1 MYINYEYIRL
11 IPTYLHNSVYNLFEM
26 TKIQVLIKPNFAFS
40 LLNFNSMKKLFV
52 TLFVMCA
59 IVGATMAQ
67 PRAIGARV
75 GYNLEFSY
83 QHSLGERMM
92 MDLTA
97 GATNVW
103 NGWAYADVNAM
114 FDWVFNI
121 NGGWNWY
128 VGPGAGIG
136 FGFGHWWKDYGYI
149 PVRLNV
155 GAQIGV
161 EYQFDIPLNLSVDWR
176 PMVNVL
182 GFLPG
187 EHGVKYPLY
196 YSFAGVALGVRY
208 RF

>member
-1 MYINYEYIRL
+1 
-11 IPTYLHNSVYNLFEM
+11 
-26 TKIQVLIKPNFAFS
+26 
-40 LLNFNSMKKLFV
+40 MKKIFT
-52 TLFVMCA
+52 TLFIMFA
-59 IVGATMAQ
+59 IVSISFAQ
-67 PRAIGARV
+67 PRAIGGRV

-83 QHSLGERMM
+83 QHGIGDGFMVEL
-92 MDLTA
+92 DA

-121 NGGWNWY
+121 SGGWNWY

-136 FGFGHWWKDYGYI
+136 FAFGHWWKDYNYI
-149 PVRLNV
+149 PFRLNV

-161 EYQFDIPLNLSVDWR
+161 EYQFGIPLNLSLDWR

-182 GFLPG
+182 GFVRG
-187 EHGVKYPLY
+187 NTYPIW
-196 YSFAGVALGVRY
+196 YSFTGVALGVRY